1 VTRTWP
7 RPLRPGD
14 RVAVVLPAGPPA
26 PPLLAAGLDLLR
38 SWGLRVDPVPAGR
51 HPRLPYLA
59 GDDAA
64 RAAQLQAV
72 WCDPDVAA
80 VLCGRGGYGAL
91 RVIDLLDW
99 DAMAAAPPRLFVGAS
114 DITALHAA
122 LGPRCGVVTLFGA
135 MVATDAVRDPQAVE
149 HLRRALFD
157 PPPVLDG
164 GPRAWTLVGG
174 RATGP
179 TAGGTV
185 SLLAAT
191 LGGPAVPPP
200 PDGAIVLLE
209 DVTEAPYRID
219 RCLTQLLRA
228 GWFDRAAGVVL
239 GSWQDCGPPE
249 EVLDV
254 LADRL
259 VPLGVPVVA
268 DFGFGH
274 CPGQLTVPLGAEVEL
289 DADALTLAVA
299 HPGRG
304 R

>member
-1 VTRTWP
+1 
-7 RPLRPGD
+7 
-14 RVAVVLPAGPPA
+14 
-26 PPLLAAGLDLLR
+26 
-38 SWGLRVDPVPAGR
+38 
-51 HPRLPYLA
+51 
-59 GDDAA
+59 
-64 RAAQLQAV
+64 
-72 WCDPDVAA
+72 
-80 VLCGRGGYGAL
+80 
-91 RVIDLLDW
+91 
-99 DAMAAAPPRLFVGAS
+99 
-114 DITALHAA
+114 
-122 LGPRCGVVTLFGA
+122 
-135 MVATDAVRDPQAVE
+135 
-149 HLRRALFD
+149 
-157 PPPVLDG
+157 
-164 GPRAWTLVGG
+164 
-174 RATGP
+174 
-179 TAGGTV
+179 
-185 SLLAAT
+185 
-191 LGGPAVPPP
+191 VPPP